1 MRVAFPPRLL
11 DRDSNGGSAVLH
23 QLTTAGLAGRRHV
36 GAVAHG
42 RGNRASERAALA
54 NATHLKSAVQD
65 FR

>member
-23 QLTTAGLAGRRHV
+23 QLTPAGWPVAATLARR
-36 GAVAHG
+36 A
-42 RGNRASERAALA
+42 RAWQQSERAAVA
-54 NATHLKSAVQD
+54 YAAHLKSAVQD